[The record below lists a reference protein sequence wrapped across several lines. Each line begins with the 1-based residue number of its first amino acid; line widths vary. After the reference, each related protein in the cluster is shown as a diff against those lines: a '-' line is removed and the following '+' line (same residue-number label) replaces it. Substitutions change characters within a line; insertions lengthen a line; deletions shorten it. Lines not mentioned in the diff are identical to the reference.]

1 MTGQITLTKEI
12 IESETNLL
20 FVCQPFLSLSKNTD
34 STCQNIHF
42 LQIVTWIFFILRRFL
57 KNSAIFVKK
66 ISSGFIL
73 PRSIRFPNLNL
84 NQLVPGN

>member
-1 MTGQITLTKEI
+1 MITGQITLTKEI

-34 STCQNIHF
+34 FTCQNIHF
-42 LQIVTWIFFILRRFL
+42 LQIVPWIFFILRRFL

-66 ISSGFIL
+66 ISSVVGLFFYIL
-73 PRSIRFPNLNL
+73 YPFPEPL
-84 NQLVPGN
+84 P